1 MHSPRPSPP
10 QSLTLGVLVDL
21 LGQGADLVEGSA
33 DTEVSGVSL
42 ATSGLEP
49 GDLFAALPGARAH
62 GADYAEQAIAAGASA
77 VLTDPGGARRIEEAG
92 LTIPTLAISDPR
104 SRLGEVSAAIYRTGQ
119 RELHLFG
126 ITGTNGKTT
135 TAYILASALG
145 ALGRSTGL
153 IGTVETRI
161 GSDRVPS
168 ARTTPEATD
177 LHALLAVMA
186 ERGLDDCVM
195 EVSSH
200 ALALHRVDEVVYD
213 IAMFTNLSQDHL
225 DFHETMANYLAAKA
239 DLFMPRRSR
248 RGVVCVDDE
257 GGREVAARASVPIVT
272 LSSRPEAS
280 ADWTMERAG
289 DGFVLRGPEGLELAL
304 RSALPGDF
312 NEVNTALAA
321 VALIL
326 AGHQPERVREA
337 LAVPPEV
344 PGRMQPVAGPEGS
357 PRGIVDFAHTP
368 DAVGAAL
375 AALRESTPGTLVAV
389 LGAGGSRDP
398 GKRPGMGGAAA
409 RHADVVIVTDDN
421 PRDEDPAAIRDA
433 VASGAREVASGRP
446 VRVEIIPGRAEAIA
460 RAVVAAGPGGTVAVL
475 GKGHETG
482 QEITGTVHPFDDREV
497 LAEALREE
505 TR

>member
-1 MHSPRPSPP
+1 MQSPRPSPP
-10 QSLTLGVLVDL
+10 QSLSLNALLDL
-21 LGQGADLVEGSA
+21 LGPAAHLEVGDGS
-33 DTEVSGVSL
+33 TEVSGVSL
-42 ATSGLEP
+42 ATSGIEP
-49 GDLFAALPGARAH
+49 GDLFAALGGARAH
-62 GADYAEQAIAAGASA
+62 GAQFADQAIAAGATA
-77 VLTDPGGARRIEEAG
+77 VLTDPDGARRIAEAG
-92 LTIPTLAISDPR
+92 LDVPTIVVADPR
-104 SRLGEVSAAIYRTGQ
+104 ARLGEVSAAIYRTGD
-119 RELHLFG
+119 RDLHLFG

-200 ALALHRVDEVVYD
+200 ALALHRVDEVIYD

-225 DFHETMANYLAAKA
+225 DFHETMENYLAAKA
-239 DLFMPRRSR
+239 DLFTPRRSR
-248 RGVVCVDDE
+248 RGVVCIDDE
-257 GGREVAARASVPIVT
+257 GGREVAARASVPVVT
-272 LSSRPEAS
+272 LAS
-280 ADWTMERAG
+280 QPGQGADWWMERGAE
-289 DGFVLRGPEGLELAL
+289 GFVLRGPDGLELAL

-326 AGHQPERVREA
+326 AGHDPQRVRVA
-337 LAVPPEV
+337 LEVTPEV
-344 PGRMQPVAGPEGS
+344 PGRMQPVVGPTGS
-357 PRGIVDFAHTP
+357 PRGVVDFAHTP
-368 DAVGAAL
+368 DAVAAAL

-398 GKRPGMGGAAA
+398 GKRPGMGAAAA

-421 PRDEDPAAIRDA
+421 PRDEDPAAIREA
-433 VASGAREVASGRP
+433 VAVGAREIAGSRP
-446 VRVEIIPGRAEAIA
+446 VEVKIVPGRAEAIA
-460 RAVVAAGPGGTVAVL
+460 HAVAAAGGDGTVALL

-497 LAEALREE
+497 LAAALREE